1 MRMLCH
7 AIQTLA
13 HDQESSIT
21 KDSHPQTRILHE
33 SCILHEHAWHDPD
46 FSPLRVL
53 KKWHPAPRYRV
64 NDLYAGAHCLIHLI
78 EAHLTIKDRPRTL
91 CPSVKKMFL
100 TRIKLG
106 YGVWHRA
113 QTSYKEGAFL
123 VSRDLFDKARGT
135 TTHRASCTGLD
146 VAGSPI
152 DASDRDRAASA
163 Q

>member
-1 MRMLCH
+1 M
-7 AIQTLA
+7 
-13 HDQESSIT
+13 
-21 KDSHPQTRILHE
+21 
-33 SCILHEHAWHDPD
+33 
-46 FSPLRVL
+46 
-53 KKWHPAPRYRV
+53 
-64 NDLYAGAHCLIHLI
+64 IHLI

-91 CPSVKKMFL
+91 CPSVNKMFL

-113 QTSYKEGAFL
+113 QTSHSEEAFP
-123 VSRDLFDKARGT
+123 VSRDLFDKARGIT
-135 TTHRASCTGLD
+135 TQRGSCTGLD